1 MIIVVVLTSGVSF
14 TMKRKP
20 VIKVSFNEELS
31 AESNYFIKK
40 LVEKIMID
48 QLELSPQEKGVLLNS
63 SKSIIDKGVN

>member
-1 MIIVVVLTSGVSF
+1 MIIVVILTSGVSL

-40 LVEKIMID
+40 LIEKIMID

-63 SKSIIDKGVN
+63 SKSIIDKGS

>member
-1 MIIVVVLTSGVSF
+1 MIILVVLTSGVSL

-20 VIKVSFNEELS
+20 VIKVSFNEDLS

-63 SKSIIDKGVN
+63 SKNIIDKGS

>member
-1 MIIVVVLTSGVSF
+1 
-14 TMKRKP
+14 MKRKP